1 MAKESIKPGRS
12 DAKVFQVNDVLY
24 LVKDAVIAYDV
35 MIVHENSDGSFQYQC
50 RNPDTE
56 YIGLF
61 NDDMDNIFRTYDEA
75 ETYIQRLKIIRD
87 MSLTRTERIMFHHRP
102 KYVKGERVY
111 DVDAGYVRGGKVL
124 DVVPWPQND
133 GCMYLCEEDDGT
145 QDRYVIH
152 NTVGIFRFSDS
163 ASIALQDLVDTH
175 KYFNVDEVLFYV
187 LGDCRVVPYRVIR
200 VYAEGG
206 SLMRYNVREL
216 DNHIYSSFYSDN
228 RFIFHS
234 LDDAEKFS
242 SIKKFERE
250 YLDTAVL
257 RCTESMPLAI
267 ANDGAAGGSVAPA
280 DQYPLWPEDD
290 APQTPESYVFAG
302 PTDGA
307 APLADDSDS
316 SSDVPAV
323 RRNLFTDPRRTRKRR
338 ELRSLLEYRPKRNRS
353 EPSRFGY

>member
-1 MAKESIKPGRS
+1 MFRE
-12 DAKVFQVNDVLY
+12 NDILY

-56 YIGLF
+56 YIALF

-75 ETYIQRLKIIRD
+75 ETYIQRLRTIRD
-87 MSLTRTERIMFHHRP
+87 ISLTRTERMVFQHRP
-102 KYVKGERVY
+102 KYVKGEKIF

-124 DVVPWPQND
+124 DVVPWPLND
-133 GCMYLCEEDDGT
+133 GCMYFCQEDDGT
-145 QDRYVIH
+145 QDRYVVH
-152 NTVGIFRFSDS
+152 SNAGLHRFADC
-163 ASIALQDLVDTH
+163 AETALQGLLDTH

-187 LGDCRVVPYRVIR
+187 LGDCQVAPYRVIR

-206 SLMRYNVREL
+206 SLMRYKVREL
-216 DNHIYSSFYSDN
+216 ENHIYSSFYSDN

-242 SIKKFERE
+242 SIKKFEHE

-257 RCTESMPLAI
+257 RCTESMPPLVA
-267 ANDGAAGGSVAPA
+267 DQVAPA
-280 DQYPLWPEDD
+280 DQNPMWPQDD
-290 APQTPESYVFAG
+290 VPQTPESYVFDG
-302 PTDGA
+302 PPDGA
-307 APLADDSDS
+307 APVADEDTDS
-316 SSDVPAV
+316 SSDIPAC
-323 RRNLFTDPRRTRKRR
+323 RRNLFAKPRRTRKRR

-353 EPSRFGY
+353 EPSRFGF